1 VTCRHAAEQVK
12 AFHRHEQNI
21 VARLPRRRLRA
32 NKDYL
37 STVTNADLNH
47 VLNEPQYSPLPT
59 LSIRFASVINCNTR
73 HAGQIEYLRGLE
85 PENLLPY
92 LRGAS
97 SQASS
102 FPLSAVRNP

>member
-1 VTCRHAAEQVK
+1 MAPLYGRCSYWSNLASEDKVNFVSALEISLITS
-12 AFHRHEQNI
+12 
-21 VARLPRRRLRA
+21 
-32 NKDYL
+32 L
-37 STVTNADLNH
+37 STQTTASLID
-47 VLNEPQYSPLPT
+47 SPLIDSPR
-59 LSIRFASVINCNTR
+59 LASVINCNTR

-102 FPLSAVRNP
+102 SPLSAVRNP